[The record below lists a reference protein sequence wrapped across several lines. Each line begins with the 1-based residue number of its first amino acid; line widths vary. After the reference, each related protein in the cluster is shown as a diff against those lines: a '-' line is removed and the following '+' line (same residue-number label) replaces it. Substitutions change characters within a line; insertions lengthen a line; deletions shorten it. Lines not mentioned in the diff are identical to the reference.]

1 MTQANEQQVASEMVE
16 RVAKAIYESYP
27 DPRVGT
33 WEQSPNMWREDFR
46 RFARAAISAMRD
58 AALLGSSAGHQTSRC
73 APVLDSAA
81 ISDRANEERF
91 LDPLQGPQD
100 GQP

>member
-58 AALLGSSAGHQTSRC
+58 AALLGSSVGHPAASPTAGNDT
-73 APVLDSAA
+73 AA
-81 ISDRANEERF
+81 ISDAANAARLPEPKF
-91 LDPLQGPQD
+91 GA
-100 GQP
+100 